1 MINRLLTRKTSA
13 LWRGIYLALILTL
26 AAGCQGVN
34 RLREAQD
41 AFNQAATS
49 EMSTVFGTGVTVSE
63 SIGTDAVSRWANGRN
78 HYGSALV
85 SLSKI
90 DGKDE
95 RVLREEKLW
104 GAKLTLE
111 ALCYWKLGNYEK
123 ALRTAQLAQEMD
135 QLFPRDKAVMQA
147 LPGLIMIDYAF
158 DLRPTAEIAKR
169 ESETS
174 TNETI
179 RHARR
184 TELTNIV
191 NKIEEL
197 TVTKPKGAIEVIESA
212 RSLNLIEGSH
222 PVHIYLIQAQLA
234 AYRNFRKG
242 YELIDQTGVA
252 TNHFAHTNSQS
263 RLDDLAKRVSGAS
276 GQALVNR
283 WAELDM
289 LTPRSVAQ

>member
-1 MINRLLTRKTSA
+1 MLNRPFRQKSSV
-13 LWRGIYLALILTL
+13 LWRGIYLALTLIL
-26 AAGCQGVN
+26 AAGCQSVN

-41 AFNQAATS
+41 AFNQAATADLR
-49 EMSTVFGTGVTVSE
+49 TVFGTDTTVNE
-63 SIGTDAVSRWANGRN
+63 SNSADPVSQWSSVRN
-78 HYGSALV
+78 HYASALL
-85 SLSKI
+85 SLNKI
-90 DGKDE
+90 DRKDE
-95 RVLREEKLW
+95 RILREEKLW

-123 ALRTAQLAQEMD
+123 ALTNAQQAQKTD

-158 DLRPTAEIAKR
+158 DLRPKAEIAKR

-174 TNETI
+174 TYETI
-179 RHARR
+179 RLAQR

-191 NKIEEL
+191 SKIEEL
-197 TVTKPKGAIEVIESA
+197 TVKQKGAIEVIESA
-212 RSLNLIEGSH
+212 RSQNLIENSH

-242 YELIDQTGVA
+242 YELINQTGVS
-252 TNHFAHTNSQS
+252 TNHFAHTNAQS
-263 RLDDLAKRVSGAS
+263 RLDDLANRVSGAS

-283 WAELDM
+283 WAELDK
-289 LTPRSVAQ
+289 LTPRPVAQ